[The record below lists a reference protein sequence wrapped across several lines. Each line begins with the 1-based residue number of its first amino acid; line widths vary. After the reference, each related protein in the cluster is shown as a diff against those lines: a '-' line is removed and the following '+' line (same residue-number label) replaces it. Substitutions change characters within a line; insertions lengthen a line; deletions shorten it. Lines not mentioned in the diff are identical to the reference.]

1 MDDESW
7 EPARLVP
14 VSGITGPDEQERRGV
29 SALLAVLSSVREFGR
44 AITAP
49 LGAPAGTLSTYIEVP
64 FKLGDRNVRPDG
76 LIQVTRGKQSWTALV
91 EVKTGRNDL
100 MPAQLEDYLD
110 VAREQQFDAV
120 LTISNQL
127 VTTPGEHPTP
137 VDKKKTKK
145 VSLVHLSWSQIHT
158 EAVIERVNRSVA
170 DPDQAWILAE
180 LIRYL
185 EHSRSG
191 AVDFEDMGPS
201 WVTVRNS
208 VATRTLRSSD
218 KTAAEVVGRYGQL
231 VAFAGMR
238 LSRDLGV
245 DVRSVLSR
253 AETRDVAARTQ
264 AGVSRL
270 VDAGILHGALRVPN
284 AAAPIDVT
292 ADLRSGLVTCSITL
306 DSPSQGRNATRV
318 NWLTRQLAKAPDAT
332 LIEAWAAWARSPGPA
347 HQITDVRTAPEILFD
362 DPKKELK
369 SFTVRLSAKAGTKR
383 GQGRGTFVGSV
394 LGLVDDFYE
403 SVVQHIKPWTPPAP
417 AVKTRPNA
425 DETVHSDDDGISG
438 ELPVRSIQRAT
449 TAPDW
454 DPPESIPVATPE
466 YSTEA
471 RTNPDLSPDGR
482 ATPNDAAGTV
492 TSTRLEQPAA
502 SDRVAQA

>member
-1 MDDESW
+1 
-7 EPARLVP
+7 
-14 VSGITGPDEQERRGV
+14 
-29 SALLAVLSSVREFGR
+29 
-44 AITAP
+44 
-49 LGAPAGTLSTYIEVP
+49 
-64 FKLGDRNVRPDG
+64 
-76 LIQVTRGKQSWTALV
+76 
-91 EVKTGRNDL
+91 

-292 ADLRSGLVTCSITL
+292 ADLRVGSRHLFHHAGFAEPGAQCHASELA
-306 DSPSQGRNATRV
+306 DSAA
-318 NWLTRQLAKAPDAT
+318 RQSARRHVDRSLGGVGAV
-332 LIEAWAAWARSPGPA
+332 AWARSPN
-347 HQITDVRTAPEILFD
+347 H
-362 DPKKELK
+362 
-369 SFTVRLSAKAGTKR
+369 
-383 GQGRGTFVGSV
+383 
-394 LGLVDDFYE
+394 
-403 SVVQHIKPWTPPAP
+403 
-417 AVKTRPNA
+417 
-425 DETVHSDDDGISG
+425 
-438 ELPVRSIQRAT
+438 
-449 TAPDW
+449 
-454 DPPESIPVATPE
+454 
-466 YSTEA
+466 
-471 RTNPDLSPDGR
+471 GR
-482 ATPNDAAGTV
+482 ANGP
-492 TSTRLEQPAA
+492 
-502 SDRVAQA
+502 